1 MPTSTKTIIMSLC
14 GLIIIGSAVYFAK
27 PKQVVQVQ
35 PVQVTEKVV
44 EAPIAPATQTS
55 PSLVAAPTQD
65 ASNDQ
70 IIDYIVDGLTADEMN
85 AARATIS
92 SSTPGSQIDL
102 TIGTNF

>member
-1 MPTSTKTIIMSLC
+1 MPISTKTIIMSLF
-14 GLIIIGSAVYFAK
+14 GIIIIGSAVYFAK
-27 PKQVVQVQ
+27 PKQVVEVQ

-44 EAPIAPATQTS
+44 EAPISPEAQTS
-55 PSLVAAPTQD
+55 PSLVVTPTQD

-70 IIDYIVDGLTADEMN
+70 IIDYIVDGLTTDEMN

-92 SSTPGSQIDL
+92 SSTPGSQADL